1 MNKRGRR
8 RRRLGQHYL
17 VDDAVVREVI
27 RQVPHGGTEQ
37 RILEIGTGRGILTSE
52 LSKLTSNLE
61 AFEIDPAN
69 FELTE
74 KAIIDSRSVKLRL
87 GDAFEEEPGEFDVL
101 VSSLPYSESSRF
113 VEWLSSRTYT
123 RAVVILQEDFVSK
136 MLALPGRRNYRAIS
150 VIAQSS
156 FRAEVL
162 RQVPR
167 SSFEPQPR
175 VNSQLV
181 TISPISRLDAD
192 VIGFIKRLFSV
203 KKRKVG
209 VALKVLK
216 LRPGRQVT
224 SDVEQRRVYQIE
236 PAKLRRIAEEMLSGD
251 SAEGATV
258 ATQPN

>member
-1 MNKRGRR
+1 MNRR

-17 VDDAVVREVI
+17 VDDNVVREII
-27 RQVPHGGTEQ
+27 RQIPPVTGQ

-69 FELTE
+69 YEQTE
-74 KAIIDSRSVKLRL
+74 RVIDDLRSVKLRL
-87 GDAFEEEPGEFDVL
+87 GDAFDGTEKDLRFDVL

-113 VEWLSSRTYT
+113 VEWLSSRTYSK
-123 RAVVILQEDFVSK
+123 AVVILQEDFVSK
-136 MLALPGRRNYRAIS
+136 ILALPGQRNYRAIS
-150 VIAQSS
+150 VIAQCA
-156 FRAEVL
+156 FRAEVV
-162 RQVPR
+162 RRIAR

-181 TISPISRLDAD
+181 VISPISRLDAGL
-192 VIGFIKRLFSV
+192 IGFIKRLFSV

-216 LRPGRQVT
+216 MRPSRVI
-224 SDVEQRRVYQIE
+224 SDMEQQKRVYQME
-236 PAKLRRIAEEMLSGD
+236 PAKLRQIAEDILSGD
-251 SAEGATV
+251 PARTASS
-258 ATQPN
+258 